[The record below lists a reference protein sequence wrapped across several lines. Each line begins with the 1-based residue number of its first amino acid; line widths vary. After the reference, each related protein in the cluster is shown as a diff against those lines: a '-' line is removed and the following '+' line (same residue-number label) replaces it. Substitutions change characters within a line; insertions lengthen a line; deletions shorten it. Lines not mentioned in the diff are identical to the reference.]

1 MKPNIEISRF
11 LKSPNSNNAENDK
24 QIISNSL
31 LHYLVKVI
39 VMCICLM
46 GCIWQIA
53 LILKLYLSYPA
64 TVFVSVRNMPKLQ
77 LPGITLCNNN
87 RFVA

>member
-1 MKPNIEISRF
+1 MKPNIEMSRF
-11 LKSPNSNNAENDK
+11 LKSPNSNDAENDK
-24 QIISNSL
+24 QTISNSL
-31 LHYLVKVI
+31 LHHLVKVI
-39 VMCICLM
+39 VMCLCLM
-46 GCIWQIA
+46 GCFWQIA